1 MIILEKITKILKALS
16 DENRIRIICLL
27 NTKKDT
33 CVCELREV
41 IGLSQPTVSSHLKV
55 LENAGLISYRKEG
68 QWVNYYINQN
78 LDVNTLNIINNT
90 IDCLKNDKKIK
101 EDCKKIFSSNR
112 AEICKKNFYNK

>member
-1 MIILEKITKILKALS
+1 MIVLEKITKILKALS

-27 NTKKDT
+27 KTKKDS

-41 IGLSQPTVSSHLKV
+41 IGLSQPTVSSHLKI

-68 QWVNYYINQN
+68 QWVNYYINKN
-78 LDVNTLNIINNT
+78 LDANTLNIINST

-101 EDCKKIFSSNR
+101 EDCKKIFLTNR
-112 AEICKKNFYNK
+112 AEICKKI

>member
-1 MIILEKITKILKALS
+1 MIVLEKITKILKALS

-27 NTKKDT
+27 KIKKDT

-41 IGLSQPTVSSHLKV
+41 IGLSQPTVSSHLKI
-55 LENAGLISYRKEG
+55 LENAGLVSYRKEG

-78 LDVNTLNIINNT
+78 LDVNTLNIINNI

-101 EDCKKIFSSNR
+101 EDCKKIFSTNR
-112 AEICKKNFYNK
+112 AEICKKI